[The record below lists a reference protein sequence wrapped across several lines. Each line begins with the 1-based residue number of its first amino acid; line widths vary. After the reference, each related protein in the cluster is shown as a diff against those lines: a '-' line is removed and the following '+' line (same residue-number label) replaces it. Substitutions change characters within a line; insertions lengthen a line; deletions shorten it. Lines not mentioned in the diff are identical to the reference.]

1 MSGATPV
8 RHRGRYWFAVAL
20 ALVALVGG
28 GGFAYLQYQQT
39 AGPDGAVKG
48 YFAALARSDAPA
60 ALGFGDVPAGDT
72 ALLTSTVLREQQK
85 IAPLRSVH
93 VISVHRD
100 GARATVA
107 VQYRL
112 VFGNGIQQ
120 ISDTVQV
127 VHRNGSWR
135 LAATAMLSRL
145 RLLQASGRAT
155 VVGAPVPTEPVLL
168 FPGAVPIRFDTPY
181 LELTP
186 ATSAVQLSGG
196 TQTALDVEVT
206 TAGRV
211 AMNGAISAA
220 LRSCLAGAR
229 GVDPRCPLP
238 DARAVPGTLR
248 ATVTGRLDQRTRP
261 TVAADSH
268 GIIQVSGTAQARG
281 SYTALDFDNLP
292 VTKTGAV
299 TLPMRASAFAVTPL
313 VIRWADST

>member
-1 MSGATPV
+1 MSGSTA
-8 RHRGRYWFAVAL
+8 GRRSGPFRFAIAL
-20 ALVALVGG
+20 ALVALLGG
-28 GGFAYLQYQQT
+28 GVFAYLQYQRT
-39 AGPDGAVKG
+39 AGPDGAVRA

-60 ALGFGDVPAGDT
+60 ALGFGDVPAGGT

-100 GARATVA
+100 GPRATVT

-112 VFGNGIQQ
+112 LFANGIQQ
-120 ISDTVQV
+120 ISDTVRV
-127 VHRNGSWR
+127 VRRDGSWR

-168 FPGAVPIRFDTPY
+168 FPGAVPLRFDTPY

-186 ATSAVQLSGG
+186 ATSAIELSGG
-196 TQTALDVEVT
+196 AQTALDVEVT
-206 TAGRV
+206 TAGRA

-220 LRSCLAGAR
+220 LRSCLTGAH
-229 GVDPRCPLP
+229 GADPRCPLP

-248 ATVTGRLDQRTRP
+248 ATVTGRLEQRTRL
-261 TVAADSH
+261 TVAPDSH
-268 GIIQVSGTAQARG
+268 GIIQVSGTAQATG

-292 VTKTGAV
+292 VAKRGPV